1 MRSFRVADNELQL
14 HAVEKLRWLK
24 RWIFQLLVGAV
35 IGCPSFGI
43 NINNL
48 K

>member
-1 MRSFRVADNELQL
+1 MVIAANDLQICEVGFLAWELSEGSQF
-14 HAVEKLRWLK
+14 LK
-24 RWIFQLLVGAV
+24 CAV